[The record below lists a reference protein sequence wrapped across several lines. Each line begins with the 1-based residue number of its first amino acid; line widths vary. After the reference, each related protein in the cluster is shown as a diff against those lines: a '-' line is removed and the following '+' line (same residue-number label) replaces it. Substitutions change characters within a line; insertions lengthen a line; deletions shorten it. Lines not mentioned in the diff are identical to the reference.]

1 MLEKWFLATNFF
13 LKNAI
18 SPFHNIGNLRLCK
31 LNHRDHDPSIL
42 RNFEKVFRKILGDY
56 KNRSE
61 RTVTDLVWI
70 SGRCYQLGG
79 RWSKVILLS
88 SAWGDRVGHMTNL
101 WWWNHV
107 IKHGKGSWLGG
118 TDRSP
123 GRKCRIRL
131 QNQQRSNQTEEQYSR
146 IETL

>member
-1 MLEKWFLATNFF
+1 M
-13 LKNAI
+13 KNAI
-18 SPFHNIGNLRLCK
+18 FPFHNIDYLRLCK

-42 RNFEKVFRKILGDY
+42 RNFEKFLVNFLEKFLDDY

-118 TDRSP
+118 TDRSA